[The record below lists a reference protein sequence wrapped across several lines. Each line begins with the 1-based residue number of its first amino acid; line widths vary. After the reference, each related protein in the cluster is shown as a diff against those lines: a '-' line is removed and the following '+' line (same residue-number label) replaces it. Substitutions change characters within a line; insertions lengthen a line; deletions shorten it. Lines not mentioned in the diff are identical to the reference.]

1 MNGKPGSYG
10 IGLKRKKRIDNL
22 QKKIIRRIKLRHDP
36 FLKLNKGKLID
47 IEDSS
52 TDENKEIK
60 KDLLKTDSNQSPEED
75 MKKFIDDTQMEEVGN
90 VSMKD
95 NLDDKVDKKL
105 MDKILFNKD
114 DKNELDNKKYH
125 EI

>member
-1 MNGKPGSYG
+1 M
-10 IGLKRKKRIDNL
+10 
-22 QKKIIRRIKLRHDP
+22 
-36 FLKLNKGKLID
+36 
-47 IEDSS
+47 
-52 TDENKEIK
+52 
-60 KDLLKTDSNQSPEED
+60 KTDSNQSPEED

-114 DKNELDNKKYH
+114 DKNKLDNKK
-125 EI
+125 

>member
-1 MNGKPGSYG
+1 M
-10 IGLKRKKRIDNL
+10 
-22 QKKIIRRIKLRHDP
+22 
-36 FLKLNKGKLID
+36 
-47 IEDSS
+47 
-52 TDENKEIK
+52 
-60 KDLLKTDSNQSPEED
+60 KTDSNQSPEED

-114 DKNELDNKKYH
+114 DKNELDNKKWKLKN
-125 EI
+125 II